1 MPVDNSLIKEE
12 ASEASWMS
20 AAVQLKDSSPG
31 GTDGEGKGNTPRLVG
46 RTHRD
51 NVCNKKKIEMI
62 NGNSLVLQL
71 SKQPQRPNESELEV
85 KKGVQFSRATEI
97 NGATNKT
104 RHRPMER

>member
-1 MPVDNSLIKEE
+1 MPVDKSLIKEE

-51 NVCNKKKIEMI
+51 NVCNKKK
-62 NGNSLVLQL
+62 
-71 SKQPQRPNESELEV
+71 K
-85 KKGVQFSRATEI
+85 
-97 NGATNKT
+97 
-104 RHRPMER
+104 